1 MSEAAGRDDARAVV
15 DQHQTPEV
23 LPPRAANPPHKKL
36 FLEVGL
42 LFQLGVR
49 HEMSSG
55 FRDASAN
62 TFDDVIAGLDPAIH
76 PAISARGDVAWIPGQ
91 ARHATGPCE
100 RSKTHDSL

>member
-55 FRDASAN
+55 F
-62 TFDDVIAGLDPAIH
+62 
-76 PAISARGDVAWIPGQ
+76 
-91 ARHATGPCE
+91 
-100 RSKTHDSL
+100 